1 MEPETTLPSRLPA
14 LSTPTSPLGHRGAV
28 FPALEG
34 SLPIR
39 GRQKPSLAPPPCLLT
54 SHATPS
60 PNLVIGLGLPHS
72 SHLALGSPLQ
82 PRAPAT
88 SRCSDT
94 QGDRGERP
102 AGPPQAPLFKDKT
115 QRETA
120 PSPGPSAARGWG
132 SLAPLHWAAL
142 LPTGWHRAGQRRRE
156 VSTQRKPGLQAQKL
170 PHLRACVTPGESL
183 PLAGLVKAPP

>member
-1 MEPETTLPSRLPA
+1 MFFNGCPEPRQA
-14 LSTPTSPLGHRGAV
+14 WFRKGGTPGCSGHAGVLGRSHFGQSAYGQQGE
-28 FPALEG
+28 EG
-34 SLPIR
+34 SKFIAWR
-39 GRQKPSLAPPPCLLT
+39 GRLCATLGPGAPWQP
-54 SHATPS
+54 
-60 PNLVIGLGLPHS
+60 G
-72 SHLALGSPLQ
+72 LGSPLQ

>member
-82 PRAPAT
+82 PTT
-88 SRCSDT
+88 SQKNSYLRSGFQSISNQQHDT
-94 QGDRGERP
+94 RTR
-102 AGPPQAPLFKDKT
+102 
-115 QRETA
+115 
-120 PSPGPSAARGWG
+120 S
-132 SLAPLHWAAL
+132 AL
-142 LPTGWHRAGQRRRE
+142 LGENFQGLRGKAGT
-156 VSTQRKPGLQAQKL
+156 V
-170 PHLRACVTPGESL
+170 GEPDEGASV
-183 PLAGLVKAPP
+183 G